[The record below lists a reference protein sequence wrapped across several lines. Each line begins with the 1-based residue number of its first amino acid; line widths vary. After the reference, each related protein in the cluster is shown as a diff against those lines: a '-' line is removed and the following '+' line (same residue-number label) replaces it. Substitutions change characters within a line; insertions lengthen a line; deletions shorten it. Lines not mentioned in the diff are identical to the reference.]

1 MIDLYNNLIVIILII
16 VISILFTKLIYSNNY
31 VSIENFQDSGFN
43 FRNYYG
49 KLGDGRG
56 ENKFTLDGGVIDR
69 LSRDPEVLNAIRI
82 NFKNDY
88 LDEVVPKINEN
99 KQDFE
104 KAIAV
109 KSEVEGIPTKFASII
124 GKYQDLNE
132 NYNLKK
138 KQLESILLR
147 DLKKQDSLTDF
158 NVKNLKLKKKLRKLT
173 DSVIES
179 ANQERYS
186 NFVLL
191 KNQGSNTEIT
201 ATKNTHLEQ
210 MNKYR
215 SGTAF
220 TYNDDV
226 EYYFIDVNN
235 KCLSCEGKGDYTL
248 EICNSKLKEQLFI
261 LHQIKNNESYNKFIK
276 MSGNFKQEDIIEIL
290 DTSTLSLL
298 YS

>member
-69 LSRDPEVLNAIRI
+69 LSRDPDVLNAIRI

-88 LDEVVPKINEN
+88 LDSVVPRINEN

-109 KSEVEGIPTKFASII
+109 KSEAEAIPTKFASII

-138 KQLESILLR
+138 KTVRI
-147 DLKKQDSLTDF
+147 
-158 NVKNLKLKKKLRKLT
+158 
-173 DSVIES
+173 
-179 ANQERYS
+179 
-186 NFVLL
+186 NF
-191 KNQGSNTEIT
+191 T
-201 ATKNTHLEQ
+201 
-210 MNKYR
+210 
-215 SGTAF
+215 
-220 TYNDDV
+220 
-226 EYYFIDVNN
+226 
-235 KCLSCEGKGDYTL
+235 
-248 EICNSKLKEQLFI
+248 
-261 LHQIKNNESYNKFIK
+261 
-276 MSGNFKQEDIIEIL
+276 
-290 DTSTLSLL
+290 
-298 YS
+298 